1 MCRLQSAES
10 TCENVWCENTL
21 YRLARGV
28 AAGIGAAL
36 MTEYVP
42 TRHKPM
48 IMLVILNNQL
58 RGGTQQSTATGEGA
72 ALD

>member
-42 TRHKPM
+42 IRHHNTGH
-48 IMLVILNNQL
+48 I
-58 RGGTQQSTATGEGA
+58 GQSA
-72 ALD
+72 